1 MLAAPLS
8 KRTNRRFNT
17 DVGSSR
23 IVHAPTVRIAEQ
35 PVNGINPQE
44 VADALTSGGKGKK
57 LKAYRRSDSAA
68 SVGGGRSRGHT
79 KELALPPDDS
89 LMCPP
94 SFLTGLK
101 PDLSIRDGTRLEL
114 KVAVKGDPDPQVTWT
129 KDGKPIVSSEI
140 MEVKY
145 KNGTASV
152 TINEVFP
159 EDGGKY
165 TCRAH
170 NTKGSV
176 ETSCRVTVLPM
187 EKKATAAVNGS
198 SASAAAGMNGTA
210 SHTTTAAAPRV
221 IDHVKSQ
228 TVKDGDAVTLT
239 CNIGGAAADRFDVI
253 WLHNEK
259 EIKPSKDFE
268 YKSSGNLFSLVI
280 HEIFPEDGGTYT
292 CEAFNDIGEC
302 FSSCSLVVE
311 VPGEDSPAPK
321 FGRFPVSFTAERGS
335 AASFEAEL
343 LSGPPA
349 SVLWTKDGREIREQA
364 MKYRMTAK
372 GNRLGLDILE
382 CSTADAGQYAV
393 LVTNKKGEAKAAFSL
408 NV

>member
-1 MLAAPLS
+1 M
-8 KRTNRRFNT
+8 
-17 DVGSSR
+17 V
-23 IVHAPTVRIAEQ
+23 
-35 PVNGINPQE
+35 
-44 VADALTSGGKGKK
+44 
-57 LKAYRRSDSAA
+57 
-68 SVGGGRSRGHT
+68 
-79 KELALPPDDS
+79 
-89 LMCPP
+89 PP

-101 PDLSIRDGTRLEL
+101 PDLSIRDGARLEL
-114 KVAVKGDPDPQVTWT
+114 QVAVKGDPDPQVTWT
-129 KDGKPIVSSEI
+129 KDGAAIASSEI

-165 TCRAH
+165 TCRAT

-187 EKKATAAVNGS
+187 EKKPVNGTSAGAKPTAATA
-198 SASAAAGMNGTA
+198 NGT
-210 SHTTTAAAPRV
+210 SSGGPRV
-221 IDHVKSQ
+221 IDHVKSA

-239 CNIGGAAADRFDVI
+239 CTIGGGGGRFDVI

-268 YKSSGNLFSLVI
+268 YKQSGSVYSLLI
-280 HEIFPEDGGTYT
+280 HEIFPEDAGTYT
-292 CEAFNDIGEC
+292 CEAFNDAGEA
-302 FSSCSLVVE
+302 FSSGSLVVE

-321 FGRFPVSFTAERGS
+321 FVRYPVSFTAERGS
-335 AASFEAEL
+335 AASFEAEIDA
-343 LSGPPA
+343 PPA
-349 SVLWTKDGREIREQA
+349 SVRWMKDGRELREQA

-372 GNRLGLDILE
+372 GPRLGLDILE
-382 CSTADAGQYAV
+382 CSSADAGQYAV
-393 LVTNKKGEAKAAFSL
+393 VVSSKKGEAKAAFSL